1 MIIKFKI
8 FDSYI
13 SEGIR
18 WWRNGKLTDEEE
30 DECYHQFD
38 VLTVYDKNFELVKI
52 LRCKKCKKSFDYN
65 DPTKE
70 RMK

>member
-13 SEGIR
+13 SEGI
-18 WWRNGKLTDEEE
+18 TDEEE

>member
-1 MIIKFKI
+1 M
-8 FDSYI
+8 
-13 SEGIR
+13 
-18 WWRNGKLTDEEE
+18 LTDEEE